1 MIIVDKTK
9 EFKYNYI
16 SYAPSCIYKEK
27 VNKNIHLKNGIRT

>member
-27 VNKNIHLKNGIRT
+27 RTQK